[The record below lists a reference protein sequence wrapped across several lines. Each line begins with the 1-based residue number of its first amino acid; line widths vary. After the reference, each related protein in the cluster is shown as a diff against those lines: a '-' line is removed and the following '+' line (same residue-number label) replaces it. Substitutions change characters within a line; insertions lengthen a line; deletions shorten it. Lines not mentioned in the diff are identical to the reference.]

1 MISLKQKILITNH
14 TRVLGAKSQKMKK
27 VGIVGGGQLGRMLI
41 QAATDWNLEIHILDP
56 DANAPCKD
64 IAHRFVVAERTDA
77 AAIYDFGKDLDVVT
91 IEIENVSVEG
101 LQRLADAGVE
111 VYPQPN
117 VIATIKDK
125 RLQKQFYLDNNI
137 PTSPFILT
145 ENKAD
150 VEANVKFLP
159 AFQKLGTGGYDGQG
173 VQKLGGKEDL
183 EKAFDAPG
191 LLEKAVDIEKEI
203 SVIAA
208 RNKNGDIVTFPT
220 TEMVFDPK
228 YNLVDYLLSPAQ
240 VSPLI
245 AAQAEAIAEKVILA
259 YDMIGILA
267 IEMFLTKDG
276 NILVNEVAPRP
287 HNSGHQ
293 TIEGNFTS
301 QFQQHLRSIL
311 NLPLGNTNIRT
322 QSAMVNVIGADGY
335 KGDAHYEGTE
345 KLFDIDGAYLH
356 LYGKKLTKPGR
367 KMGHITILE
376 EDFDNL
382 KEKIEVVKTS
392 LIVKT
397 K

>member
-1 MISLKQKILITNH
+1 
-14 TRVLGAKSQKMKK
+14 MKK

-41 QAATDWNLEIHILDP
+41 QAATDWNLEVHILDP

-77 AAIYDFGKDLDVVT
+77 EAVYQFGKDLDVVT
-91 IEIENVSVEG
+91 IEIENVTVEG
-101 LQRLADAGVE
+101 LQRLVDEGVE

-117 VIATIKDK
+117 VIQTIKDK

-150 VEANVKFLP
+150 VIANAKFLP

-173 VQKLGGKEDL
+173 VQKLAGKADL
-183 EKAFDAPG
+183 DKAFDAPG

-208 RNKNGDIVTFPT
+208 RNKNGDISVFPT

-240 VSPLI
+240 ISPLV

-259 YDMIGILA
+259 YDIIGILA

-311 NLPLGNTNIRT
+311 NLPLGNTDIRT
-322 QSAMVNVIGADGY
+322 QSAMVNVIGAEGY

-345 KLFDIDGAYLH
+345 KLFDIDGTYLH

-367 KMGHITILE
+367 KMGHISILD
-376 EDFDNL
+376 EDFGSL
-382 KEKIEVVKTS
+382 KEKIEVVKSS

-397 K
+397 L

>member
-1 MISLKQKILITNH
+1 MAGIVNHFLQKIEL
-14 TRVLGAKSQKMKK
+14 KK

-56 DANAPCKD
+56 DKDAPCKD

-77 AAIYDFGKDLDVVT
+77 DAVFEFGKDLDVVT

-101 LQRLADAGVE
+101 LQRLADIGVD
-111 VYPQPN
+111 VYPQPS
-117 VIATIKDK
+117 VIQTIKDK
-125 RLQKQFYLDNNI
+125 RLQKQFYLDNDI

-145 ENKAD
+145 ENKAE
-150 VEANVKFLP
+150 VEVNVRFLP

-173 VQKLGGKEDL
+173 VQQLAGKADL
-183 EKAFDAPG
+183 AKAFDAPS

-208 RNKNGDIVTFPT
+208 RNKDGEVVTFPT

-259 YDMIGILA
+259 YDMVGILA

-301 QFQQHLRSIL
+301 QFQQHLRAIL
-311 NLPLGNTNIRT
+311 NLPLGNTAIRT

-335 KGDAHYEGTE
+335 KGDAHYDGVEN
-345 KLFDIDGAYLH
+345 LFDIEDTYLH

-376 EDFDNL
+376 DDLEAM
-382 KEKIEVVKTS
+382 KAKIETVKAALVVKT
-392 LIVKT
+392 K
-397 K
+397 

>member
-1 MISLKQKILITNH
+1 
-14 TRVLGAKSQKMKK
+14 MKR

-77 AAIYDFGKDLDVVT
+77 EAVYEFGKDLDVVT

-101 LQRLADAGVE
+101 LQRLADSGVE

-125 RLQKQFYLDNNI
+125 RLQKQFYLDHNI

-145 ENKAD
+145 ENKAE

-173 VQKLGGKEDL
+173 VQKLSGKEDL
-183 EKAFDAPG
+183 DKAFDAPG

-240 VSPLI
+240 ISPLI

-259 YDMIGILA
+259 YDMVGILA

-311 NLPLGNTNIRT
+311 NLPLGNTDIRT
-322 QSAMVNVIGADGY
+322 QSAMVNVIGAEGY

-345 KLFDIDGAYLH
+345 KLFDINGAYLH

-376 EDFDNL
+376 KDLEAL
-382 KEKIEVVKTS
+382 KEKIEVVKS
-392 LIVKT
+392 ALVVKT

>member
-1 MISLKQKILITNH
+1 
-14 TRVLGAKSQKMKK
+14 MKK

-77 AAIYDFGKDLDVVT
+77 EAVYQFGKDLDVVT
-91 IEIENVSVEG
+91 IEIENVTVEG
-101 LQRLADAGVE
+101 LQRLADEGVE
-111 VYPQPN
+111 VYPQPS
-117 VIATIKDK
+117 VIQTIKDK

-137 PTSPFILT
+137 PTSRFILT

-150 VEANVKFLP
+150 VIANANFLP

-173 VQKLGGKEDL
+173 VQKLGSKADL
-183 EKAFDAPG
+183 DKAYDASG
-191 LLEKAVDIEKEI
+191 LLEKLVDIEKEI

-208 RNKNGDIVTFPT
+208 RNKNGEVSVFPT

-240 VSPLI
+240 VSPLVT
-245 AAQAEAIAEKVILA
+245 AQAEAIAERVILA
-259 YDMIGILA
+259 YDMVGILA

-276 NILVNEVAPRP
+276 EILVNEVAPRP

-311 NLPLGNTNIRT
+311 NLPLGDTGIRT
-322 QSAMVNVIGADGY
+322 PSAMVNVIGAEGY

-345 KLFDIDGAYLH
+345 TLFDIDGTYLH

-367 KMGHITILE
+367 KMGHITILD
-376 EDFDNL
+376 EDLASL
-382 KEKIEVVKTS
+382 KRKIEKVKAALVVKT
-392 LIVKT
+392 V
-397 K
+397 

>member
-1 MISLKQKILITNH
+1 MSSSWLELLITFLQKIEL
-14 TRVLGAKSQKMKK
+14 KK

-56 DANAPCKD
+56 DENAPCKD

-77 AAIYDFGKDLDVVT
+77 DAVFEFGKDLDVVT

-101 LQRLADAGVE
+101 LQRLADIGVD
-111 VYPQPN
+111 VYPQPS
-117 VIATIKDK
+117 VIQTIKDK
-125 RLQKQFYLDNNI
+125 RLQKQFYLDNDI

-145 ENKAD
+145 ENKAE
-150 VEANVKFLP
+150 VEANVRFLP

-173 VQKLGGKEDL
+173 VQQLAGKADL
-183 EKAFDAPG
+183 AKAFDAPS

-208 RNKNGDIVTFPT
+208 RNKDGEVVTFPT

-259 YDMIGILA
+259 YDMVGILA

-301 QFQQHLRSIL
+301 QFQQHLRAIL
-311 NLPLGNTNIRT
+311 NLPLGNTAIRT

-335 KGDAHYEGTE
+335 KGDAHYDGVEN
-345 KLFDIDGAYLH
+345 LFDIEDTYLH

-376 EDFDNL
+376 DDLEAM
-382 KEKIEVVKTS
+382 KAKIETVKAALVVKT
-392 LIVKT
+392 K
-397 K
+397 

>member
-1 MISLKQKILITNH
+1 
-14 TRVLGAKSQKMKK
+14 MKK
-27 VGIVGGGQLGRMLI
+27 VGIIGGGQLGRMLI

-56 DANAPCKD
+56 DENAPCKD

-77 AAIYDFGKDLDVVT
+77 DAVFEFGKDLDVVT
-91 IEIENVSVEG
+91 IEIENVTVEG

-117 VIATIKDK
+117 VIQTIKDK

-137 PTSPFILT
+137 PTSKFILT
-145 ENKAD
+145 ENKAEI
-150 VEANVKFLP
+150 EANVDFLP

-173 VQKLGGKEDL
+173 VQRLSGKADL
-183 EKAFDAPG
+183 DKTFDAPG

-208 RNKNGDIVTFPT
+208 RNLNGEIAIFPT

-240 VSPLI
+240 ISPLV
-245 AAQAEAIAEKVILA
+245 AAKAEVIAEKVILA
-259 YDMIGILA
+259 YDLVGILA
-267 IEMFLTKDG
+267 IEMFLNKEG
-276 NILVNEVAPRP
+276 EILVNEVAPRP

-301 QFQQHLRSIL
+301 QFQQHLRAIL
-311 NLPLGNTNIRT
+311 NLPMGDTAIRT
-322 QSAMVNVIGADGY
+322 QSAMVNVIGAEGF
-335 KGDAHYEGTE
+335 KGDAFYEGTE
-345 KLFDIDGAYLH
+345 FLFEIEKTYLH

-376 EDFDNL
+376 ENL
-382 KEKIEVVKTS
+382 EKLKKNNHEGLLKD
-392 LIVKT
+392 
-397 K
+397 

>member
-1 MISLKQKILITNH
+1 
-14 TRVLGAKSQKMKK
+14 
-27 VGIVGGGQLGRMLI
+27 
-41 QAATDWNLEIHILDP
+41 
-56 DANAPCKD
+56 
-64 IAHRFVVAERTDA
+64 
-77 AAIYDFGKDLDVVT
+77 
-91 IEIENVSVEG
+91 
-101 LQRLADAGVE
+101 
-111 VYPQPN
+111 
-117 VIATIKDK
+117 
-125 RLQKQFYLDNNI
+125 
-137 PTSPFILT
+137 
-145 ENKAD
+145 
-150 VEANVKFLP
+150 
-159 AFQKLGTGGYDGQG
+159 
-173 VQKLGGKEDL
+173 
-183 EKAFDAPG
+183 
-191 LLEKAVDIEKEI
+191 
-203 SVIAA
+203 
-208 RNKNGDIVTFPT
+208 
-220 TEMVFDPK
+220 MVFDPK

-376 EDFDNL
+376 EGLEAL
-382 KEKIEVVKTS
+382 KEKIEVVKS
-392 LIVKT
+392 ALIVKA